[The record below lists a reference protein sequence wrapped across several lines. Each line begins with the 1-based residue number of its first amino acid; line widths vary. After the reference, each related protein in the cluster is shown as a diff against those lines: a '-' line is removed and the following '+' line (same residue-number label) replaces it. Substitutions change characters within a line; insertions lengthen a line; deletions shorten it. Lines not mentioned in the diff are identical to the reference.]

1 GTPRNVRRGTR
12 PRRMQGPGSW
22 CPWRRRA
29 PGCVRGRPRA
39 GRYAWE
45 TRVRTSGSF
54 LRAVRT
60 DAEQMADREHEIG
73 AVHGVEMEG
82 IDAML
87 GELLHLAR
95 GNGGRDQLAGF
106 GIVVEALEFLGE
118 PVRHGR
124 AGAGQEGAGRPEIV
138 T

>member
-1 GTPRNVRRGTR
+1 MR
-12 PRRMQGPGSW
+12 PHRIAGPGSW
-22 CPWRRRA
+22 CPWRHRA
-29 PGCVRGRPRA
+29 PGCARGQPRA

-45 TRVRTSGSF
+45 KRVRTSGSL

-95 GNGGRDQLAGF
+95 GNGRRDQFPSL
-106 GIVVEALEFLGE
+106 GIGVEAVEFLGE
-118 PVRHGR
+118 PVRH
-124 AGAGQEGAGRPEIV
+124 AGAG
-138 T
+138 